1 MKHVTGSALLVLA
14 LAGCTALAPPQAW
27 EAKALAT
34 PDAAL
39 AGDAL
44 ERRNARHIDGN
55 REPVHAGV
63 WVMTAASAEGIAAH
77 RAGPWAAALAF
88 GRAGGLTV
96 GTAED
101 LGVGV
106 GVGAGAA
113 GGGAP
118 VSASRAY

>member
-34 PDAAL
+34 PEAAL

-44 ERRNARHIDGN
+44 ERRNARHIHAS
-55 REPVHAGV
+55 REPVPGGTRLV
-63 WVMTAASAEGIAAH
+63 TVASSMDGMATQRPGH
-77 RAGPWAAALAF
+77 WAALAF
-88 GRAGGLTV
+88 GPADGRAGGMV
-96 GTAED
+96 ED
-101 LGVGV
+101 H
-106 GVGAGAA
+106 GAGAA